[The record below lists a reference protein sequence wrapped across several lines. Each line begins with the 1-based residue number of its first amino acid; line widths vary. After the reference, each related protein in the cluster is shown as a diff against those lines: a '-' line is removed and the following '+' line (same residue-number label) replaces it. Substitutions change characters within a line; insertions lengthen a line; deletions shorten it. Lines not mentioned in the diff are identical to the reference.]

1 MLLTYQFSIRIC
13 TFNVNGKPPSQ
24 DLSQW
29 IRPQHTAT
37 NRPELPPLKDISPIS
52 LSSFAPSDYLNANT
66 IEKVAETNEEAE
78 DREPD
83 LLVVGFQELDL
94 STEALIYS
102 YTTTKE
108 EQWLSSIFAGLGE
121 VQEEYIKV
129 MFISFVDS
137 TVP

>member
-1 MLLTYQFSIRIC
+1 M
-13 TFNVNGKPPSQ
+13 
-24 DLSQW
+24 
-29 IRPQHTAT
+29 
-37 NRPELPPLKDISPIS
+37 
-52 LSSFAPSDYLNANT
+52 NANT